1 VSIALN
7 GRIRALE
14 QAVQRLTDKLQTLD
28 GLKKVALQNVEQ
40 KTELQNVEQL
50 VDNAATDTGVR
61 RRGRPPLKHG

>member
-1 VSIALN
+1 MSIALN

-14 QAVQRLTDKLQTLD
+14 QVVQRLTDKLQMMD

-50 VDNAATDTGVR
+50 VDNAATEDGAP
-61 RRGRPPLKHG
+61 RRGRPRKQG

>member
-1 VSIALN
+1 MSIALN

-28 GLKKVALQNVEQ
+28 GLKKVALQNAEQ

-50 VDNAATDTGVR
+50 VDNPATDDGAP
-61 RRGRPPLKHG
+61 RRGRPRKQG